1 MEHRCDFGRLITPD
15 TKLQR
20 QYFKQMV
27 DLIGVYALFESPIH
41 KDYTQQGELLSKY
54 NSPVRVG
61 CIFSDHIDQTTAKK
75 LGWDAELDGKAVI
88 NVPYDLDG
96 LEVGSLFT
104 IPSAFDNTPGR
115 KFRVIKLSTIQ
126 IYPASIACEL
136 VPEYEDI
143 YSNVIYKNDSLT
155 LLTEEEEPNMINPN
169 LDTSEMFDWKW
180 KLY

>member
-27 DLIGVYALFESPIH
+27 DLIGVYALFGSPIH

-75 LGWDAELDGKAVI
+75 LG
-88 NVPYDLDG
+88 
-96 LEVGSLFT
+96 
-104 IPSAFDNTPGR
+104 
-115 KFRVIKLSTIQ
+115 
-126 IYPASIACEL
+126 
-136 VPEYEDI
+136 
-143 YSNVIYKNDSLT
+143 
-155 LLTEEEEPNMINPN
+155 
-169 LDTSEMFDWKW
+169 
-180 KLY
+180 

>member
-27 DLIGVYALFESPIH
+27 NLIGVYALFESPIH

-96 LEVGSLFT
+96 LEVGSFFT
-104 IPSAFDNTPGR
+104 IPSAFDDTPGR
-115 KFRVIKLSTIQ
+115 KFRVTKLSAVQ

-136 VPEYEDI
+136 VPEYENI
-143 YSNVIYKNDSLT
+143 SERAEINSFKTTNFN
-155 LLTEEEEPNMINPN
+155 LLYEG
-169 LDTSEMFDWKW
+169 D
-180 KLY
+180 

>member
-27 DLIGVYALFESPIH
+27 NLIGVYALFESPIH
-41 KDYTQQGELLSKY
+41 KNYTQQGELLSKY

-104 IPSAFDNTPGR
+104 IPSAFDDTPGR
-115 KFRVIKLSTIQ
+115 KFRVVKLSAVQ

-136 VPEYEDI
+136 VPEYESI
-143 YSNVIYKNDSLT
+143 AEKAEINSFKTTNFN
-155 LLTEEEEPNMINPN
+155 LLYEG
-169 LDTSEMFDWKW
+169 D
-180 KLY
+180 